1 MTNQEGFNL
10 WETKTPTNEDVQVV
24 FTPASNV
31 LKYQY
36 QVIRDGQTSDPIPV
50 NNNRPVTITMA
61 DTGKYQIRIF
71 TETATETR
79 EIASGIYQIDKEA
92 PVLDVGESLIQME
105 EGSTLKPLEG
115 IQAYDEQDGDLLKQ
129 VVTNY
134 EDLDFTT
141 LGIKDLV
148 YTVRDSAGNT
158 GTKTV
163 HVQVIENNQNILFA
177 TQIGIF
183 IILLGILF
191 MS

>member
-50 NNNRPVTITMA
+50 NNNRPVTITMT

-105 EGSTLKPLEG
+105 LK
-115 IQAYDEQDGDLLKQ
+115 I
-129 VVTNY
+129 
-134 EDLDFTT
+134 
-141 LGIKDLV
+141 
-148 YTVRDSAGNT
+148 
-158 GTKTV
+158 
-163 HVQVIENNQNILFA
+163 
-177 TQIGIF
+177 
-183 IILLGILF
+183 
-191 MS
+191 